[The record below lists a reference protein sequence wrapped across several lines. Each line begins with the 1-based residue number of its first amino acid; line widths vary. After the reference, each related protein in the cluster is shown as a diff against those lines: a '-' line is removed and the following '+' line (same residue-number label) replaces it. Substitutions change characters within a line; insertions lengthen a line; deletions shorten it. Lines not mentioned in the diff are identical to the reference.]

1 MVSLGSSLAPSIKC
15 AALSRWQGGPK
26 IPAFEAS
33 ATVSRGFESAPYG
46 GSLPCGHHKLR
57 HPPTPS
63 SSLPTAVSHRAGTV
77 INYFCLFSGLTHC
90 WLVESD
96 YCLSKIAAFCLLA
109 GAPLAKAKVLGLIKS
124 SKTGLS
130 RAKICPVSSDLF
142 WSSNFRALFERTTQ

>member
-1 MVSLGSSLAPSIKC
+1 ME
-15 AALSRWQGGPK
+15 AAYHVATISYVTPQPNPLLLSADCSFTQSGNRYQL
-26 IPAFEAS
+26 F
-33 ATVSRGFESAPYG
+33 
-46 GSLPCGHHKLR
+46 LPFLLV
-57 HPPTPS
+57 T
-63 SSLPTAVSHRAGTV
+63 
-77 INYFCLFSGLTHC
+77 C

-130 RAKICPVSSDLF
+130 RAKICPVGSDLF